1 MAEPRMFVLDSSVL
15 LLYIAGDNR
24 VEELVNRINDGVS
37 EGYMLEPCVSEI
49 YAKLNEKL
57 GVATA
62 NKVLEAIKN
71 SKIKVIDVDYELM
84 KSAGELKSI
93 QKGKLSMIAAY
104 MIVLAKNLN
113 AVLVTSDETIQKTN
127 EVKVEFVKVR
137 AS

>member
-1 MAEPRMFVLDSSVL
+1 MVEPRIFVLDSSVL

-24 VEELVNRINDGVS
+24 VEELVNRINDGIA

-71 SKIKVIDVDYELM
+71 SRIKVIDVDYELM
-84 KSAGELKSI
+84 KSAGELKSL

-113 AVLVTSDETIQKTN
+113 AVLVTSDEIIQKTN
-127 EVKVEFVKVR
+127 EVKVEFVKVKG
-137 AS
+137 

>member
-1 MAEPRMFVLDSSVL
+1 MVEPRIFVLDSSVL
-15 LLYIAGDNR
+15 LLHIAGDNR
-24 VEELVNRINDGVS
+24 VEELVNRINDGIA

-71 SKIKVIDVDYELM
+71 SRIKVNDVDYELM

-93 QKGKLSMIAAY
+93 HKGKLSMIAAY

-127 EVKVEFVKVR
+127 AVKVEFVKVKG
-137 AS
+137 

>member
-1 MAEPRMFVLDSSVL
+1 MAEPRTFVLDSSVL

-24 VEELVNRINDGVS
+24 VEELVNRINDGVA
-37 EGYMLEPCVSEI
+37 EGYMLEPCISEI

-71 SKIKVIDVDYELM
+71 SRIKVIDVDYELM

-113 AVLVTSDETIQKTN
+113 AVLVTSDETIQKTS
-127 EVKVEFVKVR
+127 ETKVEFVKVKG
-137 AS
+137 

>member
-1 MAEPRMFVLDSSVL
+1 MFVLDSSVL

-24 VEELVNRINDGVS
+24 VEELVNKINDGVA

-57 GVATA
+57 GVATS

-71 SKIKVIDVDYELM
+71 SRIKVIDVDYELM
-84 KSAGELKSI
+84 KSAGELKSM

-113 AVLVTSDETIQKTN
+113 AVLVTSDEIIQKTN
-127 EVKVEFVKVR
+127 EVKVEFVKVKG
-137 AS
+137 

>member
-1 MAEPRMFVLDSSVL
+1 MTEPRMFVLDSSVL

-24 VEELVNRINDGVS
+24 VEELVNRINDGIA
-37 EGYMLEPCVSEI
+37 EGYMLEPCISEI

-71 SKIKVIDVDYELM
+71 SRIKVIDVDYELM
-84 KSAGELKSI
+84 KSAGELKSM

-113 AVLVTSDETIQKTN
+113 AVLVTSDEIIQKTN
-127 EVKVEFVKVR
+127 EVKVEFVKVKG
-137 AS
+137 